1 MFIDGLPAWKKA
13 GSLIASTGANLKG
26 VIDKDIPHV
35 LIDVRPADYAK
46 KEHIK
51 GAVNIPLKELAG
63 MKPKFPENKKA
74 PIVIYCASQQAMEE
88 AFKAVRG
95 WGYVNAS
102 YLAGGMEGW
111 KKAGNPVENDKLK
124 TEIVYV
130 PKPRPGEI
138 MPEEFK
144 TIAASTPS
152 GKFILDVRDA
162 DEAAEGMI
170 KGAKNIPTQDVGDR
184 IAEIPKD
191 KEIIIH
197 CSTGA
202 RAEIA
207 YNTLK
212 EKGFKARFLN
222 ATVKIAKDGKLE
234 ITKED

>member
-1 MFIDGLPAWKKA
+1 MPAWKKS
-13 GSLIASTGANLKG
+13 GNLVASSIANLKG
-26 VIDKDIPHV
+26 MIDKDLPHI
-35 LIDVRPADYAK
+35 LIDVRPVDNAK
-46 KEHIK
+46 AEHIK
-51 GAVNIPLKELAG
+51 GAVNLPLKNLAD
-63 MKPKFPENKKA
+63 MKSRLPENKKA
-74 PIVIYCASQQAMEE
+74 PIVIYCASQQAMED
-88 AFKAVRG
+88 AFKTIRS
-95 WGYVNAS
+95 WGYVNTS
-102 YLAGGMEGW
+102 YLAGGIDGW
-111 KKAGNPVENDKLK
+111 KKAGNPVEQDKLG

-144 TIAASTPS
+144 TVAESTPA
-152 GKFILDVRDA
+152 GKFILDVRDT

-170 KGAKNIPTQDVGDR
+170 KGAINIPTQDISDR
-184 IAEIPKD
+184 IANIPKE
-191 KEIIIH
+191 KEIVIH

-222 ATVKIAKDGKLE
+222 AAVKISKEGKIE